1 MCRYWRWFFLAHLT
15 HRYIF
20 ASPFNQQKYYFKNNY
35 FRKVRRDA
43 GFFICRGCR
52 FAARWKPDVW
62 LRKPKRRVLRS
73 GLCLFLWRYGRQG
86 FFPSIHLHD
95 RDIILFLVG
104 ANLRTDIHAAREQL
118 QQFAVDVID
127 FAAQVG

>member
-15 HRYIF
+15 HRYILHHLLI
-20 ASPFNQQKYYFKNNY
+20 NKNTIL
-35 FRKVRRDA
+35 RITTSEKSA
-43 GFFICRGCR
+43 GMRAFFICRGCR